1 MKTIEIKLFKFE
13 ELTSEAQQN
22 AIDKWRESD
31 EYGFYKDNEESLKGF
46 LEIFPIQVK
55 DWSYDAYNH
64 NERILYSGGAD
75 YQLLNGK
82 RLVSHLVNNYY
93 SVLFEK
99 KVFKLK
105 SGKTRKSRII
115 EQETCCPFTG
125 YHTDEALLQP
135 IREFLKTPSKIDFE
149 DLLSDCIFQ
158 WGKACEADC
167 YYQQT
172 NECITENIIANDYDF
187 TDEGELY

>member
-1 MKTIEIKLFKFE
+1 MKTIEIQLYKFN
-13 ELTSEAQQN
+13 ELSSEAQQN

-31 EYGFYKDNEESLKGF
+31 EYVNGYENEQSLKAF
-46 LEIFPIQVK
+46 LETFPIQVK
-55 DWSYDAYNH
+55 DWSYDAYSH
-64 NERILYSGGAD
+64 NERILYSGEAD
-75 YQLLNGK
+75 HQLLSGK
-82 RLVSHLVNNYY
+82 RLVSFLMNNYY

-125 YHTDEALLQP
+125 FHTDEALLQP
-135 IREFLKTPSKIDFE
+135 IREFLKTPSKTDFE
-149 DLLSDCIFQ
+149 DLLADCIFQ
-158 WGKACEADC
+158 WGKACESDC

-172 NECITENIIANDYDF
+172 TECITETILANDYDF
-187 TDEGELY
+187 TANGEIY